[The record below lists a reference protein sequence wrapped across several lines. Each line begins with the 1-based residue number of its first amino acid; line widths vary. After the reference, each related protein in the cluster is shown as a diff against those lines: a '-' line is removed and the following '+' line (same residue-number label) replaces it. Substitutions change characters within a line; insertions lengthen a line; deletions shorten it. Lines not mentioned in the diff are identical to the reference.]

1 MLLPRITPV
10 LLLSGTD
17 LVKTTSFS
25 RRTYVGDPLN
35 VVQIFND
42 LNVDELVLFDIDA
55 SVLGVEPNYSLRE
68 NCNCFSHAP
77 MLWRR
82 DKKCF
87 PV

>member
-42 LNVDELVLFDIDA
+42 LNVDELILFDIDA
-55 SVLGVEPNYSLRE
+55 SVLGVEPNYSLLRKLATVSRMPHIMAE
-68 NCNCFSHAP
+68 G
-77 MLWRR
+77 
-82 DKKCF
+82 
-87 PV
+87 